1 MARHLAIE
9 PRTATTGPVRS
20 SVVVMLTASASIALA
35 SGRPTAT
42 TGSAGGQYA
51 VSRAS
56 ASVPFPPFL
65 RNSFCRDRRIANDD
79 IMISSEYENG

>member
-1 MARHLAIE
+1 MQQ
-9 PRTATTGPVRS
+9 RTATTGPVRS
-20 SVVVMLTASASIALA
+20 SVVVMLTTSTSIALA

-42 TGSAGGQYA
+42 AGTAGGQYA

-65 RNSFCRDRRIANDD
+65 RNSFCKVATLEKALKGKVKYGPVVLD
-79 IMISSEYENG
+79 

>member
-1 MARHLAIE
+1 MQQ
-9 PRTATTGPVRS
+9 RTASTGPVRS
-20 SVVVMLTASASIALA
+20 SVVVMLTASPSVALA

-42 TGSAGGQYA
+42 AGAAGGQYA

-65 RNSFCRDRRIANDD
+65 RNSFCRDRRIVNDD